1 MSRVFRAESLLAIM
15 RYVRSCGSAQSIEFT
30 VLDPDRGRGEHAG
43 ELIDGFVHRPWRVWI
58 DLAERMRLR
67 MLTPQ
72 SIAPNLVGLRF
83 EPLAQTK
90 RSRERSYGPESAFAR
105 VRKSEDP
112 SFVLDLAEALE
123 RVALPANARVL
134 SLGVNT
140 GDEVQLMIDLG
151 VDATFVGVDRDAG
164 ALAVARRRF
173 GSNVELIDAD
183 LADPIADP
191 RRFDLV
197 IAIGV
202 LQSGALDDRALV
214 RRIVQDNLAG
224 DGSVI
229 FGLPNCRYVDGETEY
244 GARMVNFT
252 QPELGLLVKDAAFY
266 RKYLQQHH
274 RQVFV
279 TGKHYV
285 FVTAVPNRQQSVA
298 AEADSPG
305 ASE

>member
-1 MSRVFRAESLLAIM
+1 M
-15 RYVRSCGSAQSIEFT
+15 RYIRSCGSARPIEVT
-30 VLDPDRGRGEHAG
+30 VLDPDHGRGEHAG
-43 ELIDGFVHRPWRVWI
+43 ALIDGFVHRPWRVWI
-58 DLAERMRLR
+58 DLAERMSLR

-72 SIAPNLVGLRF
+72 PIAPNLVALRF
-83 EPLAQTK
+83 EPLVRTK
-90 RSRERSYGPESAFAR
+90 RPREQRSYGPDSQFAR
-105 VRKSEDP
+105 VRKAEDP
-112 SFVLDLAEALE
+112 SFVLDLGDALA
-123 RVALPANARVL
+123 RIALPANARVL

-140 GDEVQLMIDLG
+140 GDEIALMIELG
-151 VDATFVGVDRDAG
+151 VDARFVGVDRDAA
-164 ALAVARRRF
+164 ALAVARARF
-173 GSNVELIDAD
+173 GANVELIEAD
-183 LADPIADP
+183 LAESIAG
-191 RRFDLV
+191 RFDLV

-214 RRIVQDNLAG
+214 RRIVQDNLAV

-279 TGKHYV
+279 TGKHYLL
-285 FVTAVPNRQQSVA
+285 VTAVPNRQQSVA
-298 AEADSPG
+298 DDADARSAAE
-305 ASE
+305 